1 MSNDVFEKTRSIV
14 AEKAELDAESL
25 TRDSVLEDIE
35 IQSLELAEIIF
46 ALEDAFD
53 TEDETLFSAQQQGQ
67 LEQIDQWADE
77 QVFAVA
83 PELFSEDDI
92 DESSEEIELTSQ
104 QETALDEIE
113 EEYEKRV
120 EAILTAEQST
130 KIEVLDEQLEEDI
143 DAILPEPNEAQIVSL
158 EAAESDLKASVM
170 QLLSAEQQQQLEDVA
185 FKLLVHKHISPP
197 RCATRR
203 CCVDA
208 GS

>member
-1 MSNDVFEKTRSIV
+1 YFDGM
-14 AEKAELDAESL
+14 ELSAQQLS
-25 TRDSVLEDIE
+25 DIE
-35 IQSLELAEIIF
+35 ELEVQFDEAIDNILPLSPEAEEQIF
-46 ALEDAFD
+46 TLEDAFD
-53 TEDETLFSAQQQGQ
+53 TEVETLFSAQQQGQ

-83 PELFSEDDI
+83 PELFDEDDI

-130 KIEVLDEQLEEDI
+130 KIEVLEEQLEEDI

-170 QLLSAEQQQQLEDVA
+170 QLLSAEQQQQLESNLACYEDE
-185 FKLLVHKHISPP
+185 
-197 RCATRR
+197 
-203 CCVDA
+203 
-208 GS
+208 